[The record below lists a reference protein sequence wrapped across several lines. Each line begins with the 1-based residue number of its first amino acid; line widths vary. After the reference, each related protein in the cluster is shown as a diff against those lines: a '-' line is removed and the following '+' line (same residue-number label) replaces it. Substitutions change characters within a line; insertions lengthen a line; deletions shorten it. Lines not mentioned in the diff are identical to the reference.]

1 MLLRIGDVL
10 LERWPHQG
18 ASYVIG
24 MEVEGE
30 RVRGNRLRCDRVVG
44 PALVELE
51 SLGMAEA
58 LREHV
63 WDARLHGLRP
73 VVEIRF
79 KRPQGPP
86 S

>member
-1 MLLRIGDVL
+1 VLLRIGDVL

-18 ASYVIG
+18 ASYALG

-30 RVRGNRLRCDRVVG
+30 RVLTDQFRLDRAVG

-51 SLGMAEA
+51 DLGMAMA
-58 LREHV
+58 LRDHV
-63 WDARLHGLRP
+63 WEARRRGFGP

-86 S
+86 L